1 MPRLPEKLRMYLS
14 DADHVPSAL
23 VSLADFCGAAFKYLP
38 RKQLADLVPFIPL
51 ESHSLMLNISS
62 VLIICAIDMP
72 NREYWTFCYMGC
84 QI

>member
-51 ESHSLMLNISS
+51 ESHSLMLNICS
-62 VLIICAIDMP
+62 LLK
-72 NREYWTFCYMGC
+72 
-84 QI
+84 